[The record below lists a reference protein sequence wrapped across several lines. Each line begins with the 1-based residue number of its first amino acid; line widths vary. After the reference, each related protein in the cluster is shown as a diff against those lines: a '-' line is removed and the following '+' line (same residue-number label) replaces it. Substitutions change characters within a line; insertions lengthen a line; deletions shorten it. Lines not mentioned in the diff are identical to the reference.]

1 MQYYRCKEVIT
12 MTITATELKNDLSK
26 YLQLAESEDVF
37 ITKNGRV
44 MCKLSSPYVDKM
56 ALLESL
62 VGILPEDATIEE
74 GKEEKIFRHE
84 NRD

>member
-1 MQYYRCKEVIT
+1 

-44 MCKLSSPYVDKM
+44 MCKLSSPYTDKV
-56 ALLESL
+56 AILESL

-74 GKEEKIFRHE
+74 GIEARIHRHE
-84 NRD
+84 NSD

>member
-1 MQYYRCKEVIT
+1 
-12 MTITATELKNDLSK
+12 MTITATQLKNDLSK

-56 ALLESL
+56 AIVESL
-62 VGILPEDATIEE
+62 VGILKSDVTIEE
-74 GKEEKIFRHE
+74 GKEERIFRHE
-84 NRD
+84 RTDWHKRNTRCIS